1 MSASQSKRSML
12 APMRKLR
19 PIALAVVA
27 IVVPAIVAAAEDGP
41 YPVWW
46 SPALELESLD
56 AIDAR
61 LEREIWKGDFD
72 GMRLIKSDGDT
83 LTQVPAVNCRDLE
96 RLTEEEYSGAGSH
109 GRSVQQYHL
118 SQCKAIESLKSAV
131 PASRSF
137 VQDFTY
143 DLESVNYLPA
153 MVDLSP
159 SCDFIC
165 REVVANE
172 RRIPLS
178 HFHDIRLIQILS
190 QTEMKYW
197 SEDWQIRLVSL
208 ARGDFTQD
216 GVEDMLVLSSG
227 GASVFIIA
235 RDPARPSPPIAV
247 TRRLV
252 SDLPLVVE
260 LGDQESMIPGRNLSA
275 FSEFEV
281 LARVS
286 LSGNPIAQPGDW
298 FVSAIVR
305 PADSKEVELVIAEQ
319 VQ

>member
-46 SPALELESLD
+46 SPALELDSLD

-61 LEREIWKGDFD
+61 LEREIWKGDTE

-83 LTQVPAVNCRDLE
+83 LTEVRAINCRDLE
-96 RLTEEEYSGAGSH
+96 RLTKEEYSGAGSH

-118 SQCKAIESLKSAV
+118 SQCKAIELLKSAV

-137 VQDFTY
+137 IGEFTY

-172 RRIPLS
+172 RCIPLS
-178 HFHDIRLIQILS
+178 RFHDIRLVQIIS

-208 ARGDFTQD
+208 ARADLTQD

-227 GASVFIIA
+227 GSISGTGSWAELFLL
-235 RDPARPSPPIAV
+235 
-247 TRRLV
+247 TRFGP
-252 SDLPLVVE
+252 D
-260 LGDQESMIPGRNLSA
+260 
-275 FSEFEV
+275 EV
-281 LARVS
+281 LK
-286 LSGNPIAQPGDW
+286 
-298 FVSAIVR
+298 IVN
-305 PADSKEVELVIAEQ
+305 AEQ
-319 VQ
+319 YLCGSYQCHDSYDYPDVLRKTNPSQAD

>member
-1 MSASQSKRSML
+1 MKATRF
-12 APMRKLR
+12 
-19 PIALAVVA
+19 PIIAALTVLWLGVFG
-27 IVVPAIVAAAEDGP
+27 PAAAEDGP

-61 LEREIWKGDFD
+61 LERKLWEGDSKG
-72 GMRLIKSDGDT
+72 MPLIKHEGDNYDSDTWVEAWADSCNALMT
-83 LTQVPAVNCRDLE
+83 LTAAGYYGGGSPAIW
-96 RLTEEEYSGAGSH
+96 AQH
-109 GRSVQQYHL
+109 YHL
-118 SQCKAIESLKSAV
+118 SQCKAINTL
-131 PASRSF
+131 SRAALARVSF
-137 VQDFTY
+137 VRDLSF

-208 ARGDFTQD
+208 AHADFTQD

-227 GASVFIIA
+227 GSISGSGSWAELFLL
-235 RDPARPSPPIAV
+235 
-247 TRRLV
+247 TRFGPDEVLQIV
-252 SDLPLVVE
+252 NAEQYLCADYQCQSSYEYPEALKTP
-260 LGDQESMIPGRNLSA
+260 LGDGPQ
-275 FSEFEV
+275 
-281 LARVS
+281 
-286 LSGNPIAQPGDW
+286 
-298 FVSAIVR
+298 
-305 PADSKEVELVIAEQ
+305 
-319 VQ
+319 